1 MKGIIRQSAQYCL
14 FLLVAAAPAAM
25 GQESGTIQAIA
36 TVVTSLSVIP
46 MNNLNFGTIV
56 PGIDKSVDKADIG
69 FAGEWSVTGTASA
82 EVTIDFT
89 LPANLYTA
97 DSSAFLRAWF
107 SPSDASYE
115 DGTGGGQVAP
125 AGILNPGG
133 PSTKDIGAGGI
144 ITIWIGGTVR
154 PTVSQTGGDYS
165 GDIVLTVAYT
175 GA

>member
-1 MKGIIRQSAQYCL
+1 MKRIIRLSMLCCL
-14 FLLVAAAPAAM
+14 SLLAAAPGAKA
-25 GQESGTIQAIA
+25 QESGTIQAIA

-46 MNNLNFGTIV
+46 MNNLNFGTIL
-56 PGIDKSVDKADIG
+56 PGIDKSVDKADVG
-69 FAGEWSVTGTASA
+69 FAGEWSIMGTASA

-89 LPANLYTA
+89 LPANLYTV
-97 DSSAFLRAWF
+97 DSTAFLRAWF

-115 DGTGGGQVAP
+115 DGTGGGQVVP

-133 PSTKDIGAGGI
+133 PSTKNIGAGGI
-144 ITIWIGGTVR
+144 ITIWIGGTVG